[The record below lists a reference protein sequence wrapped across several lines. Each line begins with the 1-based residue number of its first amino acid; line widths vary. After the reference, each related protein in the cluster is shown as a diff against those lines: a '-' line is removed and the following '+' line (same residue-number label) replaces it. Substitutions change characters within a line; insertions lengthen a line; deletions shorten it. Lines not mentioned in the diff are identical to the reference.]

1 MEHRTRPIIRRSIAI
16 FAAVGVAI
24 LVIAFLLADVV
35 PKGAITPSAIDETSY
50 RIGLYYFQNKH
61 HLPPDMAALPVREGY
76 DNRTTDAWNR
86 PLLYSVDSADSFTLR
101 SLGRDGVPG
110 GTGEDADVICKFRV
124 TGGEVQRLP

>member
-1 MEHRTRPIIRRSIAI
+1 MEQRPKPIIRKSVAA

-35 PKGAITPSAIDETSY
+35 PKSDITPSRISAASY
-50 RIGLYYFQNKH
+50 RIGLYYFRSK
-61 HLPPDMAALPVREGY
+61 HLPPDLTALPVRESFE
-76 DNRTTDAWNR
+76 NRTTDAWDR
-86 PLLYSVDSADSFTLR
+86 PLLYSVDSADSFKLS

-110 GTGEDADVICKFRV
+110 GTGDDADIISKFRV